1 MTSPYRRDEDQE
13 LVDAGPAQP
22 GRAEVEPLDRGSVE
36 GNPSDTY
43 LDLYKLAV
51 EMADRV
57 SVRRAAANTFFFTIN
72 AALLTFSN
80 VVKPTAPVS
89 DAVPGAEQPLD
100 KAGLVMVAVVGLLL
114 AGAWWFTLRSYR
126 DLNRAKFVVINAM
139 EERLPARI
147 FTQEWT
153 QLRKRA
159 GLLGRYTEFGMIERV
174 VPLLFGAMYLI
185 TIALVLTG

>member
-1 MTSPYRRDEDQE
+1 MTSPHRRDEGQE
-13 LVDAGPAQP
+13 LVDDGLAQP
-22 GRAEVEPLDRGSVE
+22 GRAEVEPLDRVAAE
-36 GNPSDTY
+36 GDTSGTY

-57 SVRRAAANTFFFTIN
+57 SVRRAAANTFFFTIH

-80 VVKPTAPVS
+80 VAKPTAPAS
-89 DAVPGAEQPLD
+89 DAVPGGGQLLD

-147 FTQEWT
+147 FTQEWM
-153 QLRKRA
+153 QLSKRA

-185 TIALVLTG
+185 TIALVLTE